1 MMINL
6 TNVQYHYESYEKESG
21 LLGSLKDFRKR
32 KVIKET
38 AISCFNLEVGK
49 GEIIGLLGPNGAGKT
64 TLIKMMCGILQP
76 SEGEVWCNQFQ
87 PFKKEAAYL
96 KSIGVLMG
104 QKSQLIWDLPPIETL
119 NMLQVIYDIDRSI
132 FEARLNEM
140 MLLLDIDKKKKTP
153 VRKLSLGERVK
164 FELVCALIH
173 NPALLFLDEPTIGLD
188 ITSQKNIHAF
198 LKQINEKYQTTIILT
213 SHYMKDIETL
223 ANRIVIVMH
232 GDKVKDTTIQQLKA
246 DFTFEDTYELVFS
259 DEIPD
264 ELLRYKQMDDTR
276 ITFTENELR
285 QVIEML
291 HELPHPEI
299 ISSLTKKSV
308 EFEDIIAQIFKDGGG
323 MK

>member
-1 MMINL
+1 MINL

-119 NMLQVIYDIDRSI
+119 NMLQVIYDIDRTI

>member
-1 MMINL
+1 MIKL
-6 TNVQYHYESYEKESG
+6 TNVHYHYESYEKESG

-32 KVIKET
+32 KAIKET
-38 AISCFNLEVGK
+38 AIRSFNFEVSK

-119 NMLQVIYDIDRSI
+119 NMLQVIYEIDRAI
-132 FEARLNEM
+132 FETRLNEM

-198 LKQINEKYQTTIILT
+198 LKQVNEKHQTTIILT

-232 GDKVKDTTIQQLKA
+232 GDKVKDTTIQQLKS
-246 DFTFEDTYELVFS
+246 DFTFEDTYELMFS
-259 DEIPD
+259 DKIPA
-264 ELLRYKQMDDTR
+264 ELQRYKQMDGTR
-276 ITFTENELR
+276 IVFPANELR
-285 QVIEML
+285 HVIEIL
-291 HELPHPEI
+291 YELPHPEI
-299 ISSLTKKSV
+299 ISSLTKKSA

>member
-1 MMINL
+1 MIRL
-6 TNVQYHYESYEKESG
+6 TNVQYNYESYEKESG

-32 KVIKET
+32 KVTKET
-38 AISCFNLEVGK
+38 AIRSFNLEVGK

-76 SEGEVWCNQFQ
+76 SEGEVRCNQFQ

-119 NMLQVIYDIDRSI
+119 NMLQVIYEIDRAT
-132 FEARLNEM
+132 FEARLSEM
-140 MLLLDIDKKKKTP
+140 MELLDIDKKKKTP

-198 LKQINEKYQTTIILT
+198 LKQVNEKHQTTIILT

-223 ANRIVIVMH
+223 ANRIVIVMD

-259 DEIPD
+259 DKIPA
-264 ELLRYKQMDDTR
+264 ELLRYKQMDDTH
-276 ITFTENELR
+276 ITFPANELSH
-285 QVIEML
+285 VLEML
-291 HELPHPEI
+291 HELPQPEI
-299 ISSLTKKSV
+299 ISSLTKKSA

>member
-1 MMINL
+1 MIRL

-32 KVIKET
+32 KVTKET
-38 AISCFNLEVGK
+38 AIRSFNLEVGK

-76 SEGEVWCNQFQ
+76 SEGEVRCNQFQ

-119 NMLQVIYDIDRSI
+119 NMLQVIYEIDRKI
-132 FEARLNEM
+132 FEERLHEM

-198 LKQINEKYQTTIILT
+198 LKQVNEKHQTTIILT

-232 GDKVKDTTIQQLKA
+232 GDKVKDTTIQQLKS

-259 DEIPD
+259 DKIPD

-276 ITFTENELR
+276 ITFPANELR
-285 QVIEML
+285 HVIEML

-299 ISSLTKKSV
+299 ISSLTKKSA

>member
-1 MMINL
+1 MINL

>member
-1 MMINL
+1 MIRL
-6 TNVQYHYESYEKESG
+6 SNVQYHYESYEKESG

-38 AISCFNLEVGK
+38 AIRSFNLEVGK

-76 SEGEVWCNQFQ
+76 SEGEVRCNQFQ
-87 PFKKEAAYL
+87 PFKKEATYL

-119 NMLQVIYDIDRSI
+119 NMLQVIYEIDRKV

-140 MLLLDIDKKKKTP
+140 MLLLDIVKKKKTP

-198 LKQINEKYQTTIILT
+198 LKQVNEKHQTTIILT

-223 ANRIVIVMH
+223 ANRIVIVMD

-246 DFTFEDTYELVFS
+246 DFTFEDTYELLFS
-259 DEIPD
+259 DNIPS
-264 ELLRYKQMDDTR
+264 ELQRYKQMDDMR
-276 ITFTENELR
+276 ITFPTNELR
-285 QVIEML
+285 HVIEIL
-291 HELPHPEI
+291 HELSHPGI
-299 ISSLTKKSV
+299 ISSLTKKSA